1 MNVLVVNCGS
11 SSLKYQLLDMT
22 TTWKCN
28 LVLDVP
34 WFRLFQ
40 HQACA
45 IPWDELDLDDSFS
58 SLRNTC
64 TGVQRVALEADFRTN
79 WRTSTLICVRK
90 CHLSFLCCQSIDPSY
105 WWICTLWCVEQ
116 IWQSTFLKSNWYGCD
131 WKSRWYDHRNAH
143 HSNCIPDANRSL
155 CELLFKDRNPY
166 WRHIP
171 NVFNNRM
178 DCNWNMRDS
187 FSYSFLFCSASSF
200 HI

>member
-1 MNVLVVNCGS
+1 MKTKKLRNNIIKIALPLLLGS
-11 SSLKYQLLDMT
+11 
-22 TTWKCN
+22 
-28 LVLDVP
+28 
-34 WFRLFQ
+34 
-40 HQACA
+40 A
-45 IPWDELDLDDSFS
+45 ILYWMYRGFDFS
-58 SLRNTC
+58 SIKHVLFHEMNWTWMILSLPFGILAQAFRGWRWKQTLEPIGEHPRSSVCVNAIFLSYAVSLLIPRIGEFARC
-64 TGVQRVALEADFRTN
+64 GVLNRYDN
-79 WRTSTLICVRK
+79 
-90 CHLSFLCCQSIDPSY
+90 
-105 WWICTLWCVEQ
+105 
-116 IWQSTFLKSNWYGCD
+116 GCD